1 MSRTTSHPRLA
12 VCGLLVLATGVFLAG
27 CGDDGRV
34 VQVAR
39 EAADRQA
46 EQNRQI
52 AHQNHQIAETT
63 HELVAADA
71 DSRRELVALQQG
83 LQTQQAQ
90 VARQRDVL
98 EGERRE
104 IARKQFW
111 DSALGPAIE
120 SLTVGLIWHQAE
132 KQIDKVLY
140 RVQVRVDGAESW
152 MRRTSDEYIVRY
164 LASAE
169 SFRDQGLAELDELE
183 TCARSQIPSGKAFLN
198 PLSMKN
204 VPLSMKN
211 V

>member
-1 MSRTTSHPRLA
+1 MSRTISHPRLA
-12 VCGLLVLATGVFLAG
+12 VFGLLVLATGVFLAG
-27 CGDDGRV
+27 CGDGGRV

-71 DSRRELVALQQG
+71 DSRRELVALQQD
-83 LQTQQAQ
+83 LQTQQAE

-104 IARKQFW
+104 IARKRFW

-120 SLTVGLIWHQAE
+120 SLTVGLICLGAIGVCCFLLYGLRQE
-132 KQIDKVLY
+132 K
-140 RVQVRVDGAESW
+140 GAEPEISELLVE
-152 MRRTSDEYIVRY
+152 DLVAPHPVV
-164 LASAE
+164 LASADPTIA
-169 SFRDQGLAELDELE
+169 SDRPAIPALLGGPRTPAD
-183 TCARSQIPSGKAFLN
+183 RSDST
-198 PLSMKN
+198 
-204 VPLSMKN
+204 
-211 V
+211 

>member
-1 MSRTTSHPRLA
+1 MSRTISHPRLA
-12 VCGLLVLATGVFLAG
+12 ASGLLILATGVFLPG

-71 DSRRELVALQQG
+71 DSRRELVALQQD
-83 LQTQQAQ
+83 LQTQQAE

-104 IARKQFW
+104 IARKRFW

-120 SLTVGLIWHQAE
+120 SLTVGLICLGAIGVCCFLLYGLRQE
-132 KQIDKVLY
+132 K
-140 RVQVRVDGAESW
+140 GAEPEISELLVE
-152 MRRTSDEYIVRY
+152 DLVAPHPVV
-164 LASAE
+164 LASADPTIV
-169 SFRDQGLAELDELE
+169 SDRPAIPALPAGPRTPAD
-183 TCARSQIPSGKAFLN
+183 RSAST
-198 PLSMKN
+198 
-204 VPLSMKN
+204 
-211 V
+211 